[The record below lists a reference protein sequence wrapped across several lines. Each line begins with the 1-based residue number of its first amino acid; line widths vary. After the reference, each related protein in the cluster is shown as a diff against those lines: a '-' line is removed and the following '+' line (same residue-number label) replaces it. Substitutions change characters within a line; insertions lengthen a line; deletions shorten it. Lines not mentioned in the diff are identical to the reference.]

1 MNARKVKASFRV
13 IDGIDPWSDL
23 ESALEN
29 LERFTRVSG
38 DDSAPIATQSSDD
51 ATKANYIDSAAQRIS
66 DAVKS
71 AKNLS
76 DKERA
81 IAADQAT
88 RAIEKARDL
97 QRSIVTPGVNVAT
110 NTADKL
116 RQAEAAAKGLVPWY
130 LAMGAL
136 AWLAIG
142 VVAFVIYDSA
152 KSGKTQRRVDAMR
165 APVVRGARKAGVL

>member
-1 MNARKVKASFRV
+1 MKAKKVKASFRV

-23 ESALEN
+23 ESQLDA
-29 LERFTRVSG
+29 LERFTRIAG
-38 DDSAPIATQSSDD
+38 DEAAPIATASSDD
-51 ATKANYIDSAAQRIS
+51 QTKAQYLASAAQRIS

-76 DKERA
+76 DKEKA

-97 QRSIVTPGVNVAT
+97 QRALVAPGVSVAT
-110 NTADKL
+110 GTADKL
-116 RQAEAAAKGLVPWY
+116 RQAEAAAKALVPWY
-130 LAMGAL
+130 LAIGAL

-152 KSGKTQRRVDAMR
+152 KSGKTQRRTERMR